1 MGSLWNR
8 LTQSLV
14 SAGAMNARRPLVAW
28 EASWEETEALLA
40 SDKQR
45 ARPGRQSRSRRAR
58 SGQLRW
64 PSAAS
69 CPACICRPGS

>member
-1 MGSLWNR
+1 MGNLWNR

-45 ARPGRQSRSRRAR
+45 GKTGEAEQEKAGEVRAAALAERSQLPGVH
-58 SGQLRW
+58 L
-64 PSAAS
+64 
-69 CPACICRPGS
+69 